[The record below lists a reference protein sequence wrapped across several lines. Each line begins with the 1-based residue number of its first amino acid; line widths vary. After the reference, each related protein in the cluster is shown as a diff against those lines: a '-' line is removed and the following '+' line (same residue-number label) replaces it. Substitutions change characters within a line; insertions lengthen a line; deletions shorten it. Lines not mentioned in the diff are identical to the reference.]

1 MAEQV
6 RVGSC
11 PNDNRVMATGTAI
24 SGDQLTANESAQL
37 MQGGRTIP
45 VTPDGTMGIAWSS
58 YGEYGYGLRLVHGPV
73 LTVLSHAEFCSV
85 TDEPPWQR
93 SAENALSELGSTGS
107 T

>member
-37 MQGGRTIP
+37 MRGGGTIP
-45 VTPDGTMGIAWSS
+45 LPRPDVLVVGGGIVDPRA
-58 YGEYGYGLRLVHGPV
+58 YP
-73 LTVLSHAEFCSV
+73 LT
-85 TDEPPWQR
+85 R
-93 SAENALSELGSTGS
+93 
-107 T
+107 